1 MVYQSTLFTLACI
14 GFALYFVILA
24 GERIQSLVRAG
35 KNKQI
40 CMDGL
45 HQYMAVLCCFSF
57 VSTIILLVIF
67 ALNCISNPPGAAIG
81 GMSNFQLIILCAA
94 VGTFLLSGMVH
105 TEYSIPGIQFAAY
118 GVLIAGMVLW
128 MIMQKDILDL
138 GSRIVTISYIV
149 AFSMSI
155 PVVYP
160 SKIEKKNLFHM
171 IESIV
176 SFVLVAVFA
185 ILLYGLLAG
194 TYEWLFNPVFLIL
207 AIAGDI
213 PVLLLRRKEEMN
225 WFVLVALSITIVLWI
240 VGVIMGLL

>member
-1 MVYQSTLFTLACI
+1 MVIWMHIFI
-14 GFALYFVILA
+14 ILYLLILSA
-24 GERIQSLVRAG
+24 ERIQSLVRSR
-35 KNKQI
+35 KKKVLLT
-40 CMDGL
+40 DGL
-45 HQYMAVLCCFSF
+45 HKYMTGLCLLSFAGTIVLLCIQGFFLLQGAPIDSPQAIVNDPV
-57 VSTIILLVIF
+57 VSTMLL
-67 ALNCISNPPGAAIG
+67 CSTIG
-81 GMSNFQLIILCAA
+81 CL
-94 VGTFLLSGMVH
+94 LLSGMVH

-128 MIMQKDILDL
+128 MIMQKDILNL

-160 SKIEKKNLFHM
+160 SKIEKKNLFHV

-176 SFVLVAVFA
+176 SFLLVVVFA
-185 ILLYGLLAG
+185 VLLYGLLAG

-207 AIAGDI
+207 AVAGDI

-240 VGVIMGLL
+240 VGAIMGLL